1 MMMYHHL
8 SETANSQLYIAGE
21 SYAGQHIPYIAQAI
35 LEHNKVHGDVPV
47 APPYPLIVA
56 FQIEGPVNR

>member
-1 MMMYHHL
+1 MMMYNPL
-8 SETANSQLYIAGE
+8 RENINGQLYIAGE

-47 APPYPLIVA
+47 PCRTLLIIA